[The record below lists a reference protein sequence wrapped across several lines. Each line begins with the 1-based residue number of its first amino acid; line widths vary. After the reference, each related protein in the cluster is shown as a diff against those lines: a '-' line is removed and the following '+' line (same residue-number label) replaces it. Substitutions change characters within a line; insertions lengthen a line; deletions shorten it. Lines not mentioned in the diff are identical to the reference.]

1 MWSNRGHGLGHR
13 RRGGNSVGEVSGEP
27 KDQGSGG
34 VLNEG
39 RRVCVPRSS
48 EGKERSHS
56 RAGGFS
62 HFWQAASS
70 SIYDEYSFFRAVSL
84 RSAPLVSNQTSEKME
99 WSHSILALS
108 SPTKHIPKERHA
120 GVFSAQ
126 TTCRSD

>member
-1 MWSNRGHGLGHR
+1 
-13 RRGGNSVGEVSGEP
+13 VSGEP

-70 SIYDEYSFFRAVSL
+70 NIYDEYSFFRA
-84 RSAPLVSNQTSEKME
+84 VSNQTSEKME